1 MSAEDRRQHI
11 IDTARTLFAQRPY
24 GAVSTQDIADAAG
37 VARSLVHHY
46 FRGIKDVFLAVV
58 ASSGPS
64 LADVR
69 TAGPDTPYEERVA
82 HNVRAALDV
91 ADDNRETWMAVV
103 GHGID
108 SGDPEIRALVAAIRE
123 RSIERMLDANADIL
137 RDTPRTRLA
146 LRSFHDFSGGAIR
159 DWLTGLVTRADVEAV
174 LIATGVALFRD
185 VDPVYNAAP

>member
-1 MSAEDRRQHI
+1 MSAEARRQHI

-58 ASSGPS
+58 ATSGPE

-69 TAGPDTPYEERVA
+69 TAGPETPYEERIA
-82 HNVRAALDV
+82 HNVRAALDL
-91 ADDNRETWMAVV
+91 AERNRETWMAVV

-108 SGDPEIRALVAAIRE
+108 AGDAEVRALITAIRK
-123 RSIERMLDANADIL
+123 RSIERTLAANADVL
-137 RDTPRTRLA
+137 QDTPRTRLA

-159 DWLTGLVTRADVEAV
+159 DWLNGEATRADVEAV
-174 LIATGVALFRD
+174 LIATGTALFRD
-185 VDPVYNAAP
+185 VARAFNAA